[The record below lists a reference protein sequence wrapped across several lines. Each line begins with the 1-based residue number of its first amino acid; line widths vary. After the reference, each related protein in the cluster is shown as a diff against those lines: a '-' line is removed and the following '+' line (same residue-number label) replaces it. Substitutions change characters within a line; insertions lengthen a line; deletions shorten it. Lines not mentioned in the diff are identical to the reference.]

1 MANDKNS
8 NAVRIDTLPSEQ
20 LQHLGKQLEQD
31 LFRLQ
36 QSAQLLASLA
46 GEYQVSES
54 AVQDLKELE
63 EGADLTSINVFWVS
77 GFPAPV
83 SHQMKMCSLH
93 VGAVPL

>member
-8 NAVRIDTLPSEQ
+8 NAVRIDTLPNEQ

-31 LFRLQ
+31 LVRLQ

-54 AVQDLKELE
+54 AVQELKELE
-63 EGADLTSINVFWVS
+63 D
-77 GFPAPV
+77 
-83 SHQMKMCSLH
+83 
-93 VGAVPL
+93 GAVHQCPLGIWISSTIVISDEKHLYERYVDARSVV